1 MVVILHDN
9 VNVVGRKN
17 TMKIIKVEIF
27 DIECPD
33 RPQWHPVF
41 VRVHTDTGI
50 SGVGEAGLAYDW
62 GHSAAANML
71 NEIAKAKLIGFDPF
85 NTELLWS
92 KMFRD
97 GFWAL
102 GGNAVFYAAM
112 SAIDTALWD
121 IKAKALG
128 VPLYQ
133 LLGGKV
139 NDKLR
144 TYASQLQFDWDSAP
158 AKLTNPLDYAK
169 AAEKALKQGYDAVKV
184 NPMFYDKDCNTLYN
198 LTKLL
203 PKDFLKLVQARMA
216 AIRDAVGDEVDIFL
230 ECHSMLGAASAIQVG
245 LEVAEKYNCT
255 FMEEPV
261 NYLNSALHD
270 KISQKLTVPLAAGE
284 RLYLRHGMRPYLEN
298 QTVDIL
304 QPDIGL
310 CGGITEAKKICDYA
324 DLYDVQVQAHVCG
337 SPVATAVSLHLETAI
352 PNFYIHE
359 HHTYALKDWNR
370 ELCLQ
375 DYQPINGFM
384 TVPELP
390 GIGIEL
396 NDKVVMKSKA
406 FEVK

>member
-27 DIECPD
+27 DIECTD